1 MGIFDYET
9 ECKTIIAGMIALA
22 ISHTAMADDI
32 KVAVVGAMSGP
43 IAQWGDMEFNGARQ
57 AIKDINAKGGIK
69 GDKLVGVEYDDACDP
84 KQAVAVAN
92 KIVNDGIKYVIG
104 HLCSS
109 STQPASDIYEDEGIL
124 MISPGATNPELT
136 QRGYQ
141 HIMRTAGLDSSQG
154 PTAAKYI
161 LETVKPQRIA
171 IIHDKQQY
179 GEGLARSVQDGLKAA
194 NANVVFFDGITAG
207 EKDFSALI
215 ARLKKENIDFV
226 YYGGYYPEMGQM
238 LRQARSV
245 GLKTTNPELTQRG
258 YQHIM
263 RTAGLES
270 SQGPTAAK
278 FILETVNPQRIA
290 ILHDNQ
296 QYGEGLARSV
306 QDGLKAANANV
317 VFFDGITAGEKDFSA
332 LIARLKK
339 ENIDFVYY
347 GGYYPE
353 MGQMLRQARSV
364 GLKTQFMGPEG
375 VGNASLSNIAGDAAE
390 GMLVTMPKRY
400 DQDPT
405 NQGIVDALKADKKD
419 PSGPYVWITY
429 AAVQSLA
436 TALERTGSDEPLAL
450 VKDLKANGANT
461 VDKKDP
467 SGPYVWITYA
477 AVQSLATAL
486 ERTGSDEPLALVKD
500 LKANGANTVIGPLN
514 WDEKGDLKGFDFGV
528 FQWHADGSVSSSGT
542 PTVHPRQPSDH
553 PTARKMRAG
562 LERLP
567 YV

>member
-1 MGIFDYET
+1 MKRNA
-9 ECKTIIAGMIALA
+9 KTIIAGMIALA

-32 KVAVVGAMSGP
+32 KVAVVGAMSGRLP
-43 IAQWGDMEFNGARQ
+43 SGAIWNLTARVRRLKTLMPKGELK
-57 AIKDINAKGGIK
+57 AISWWAWNMTTPATRNKPLRSPTKSLTTALNTL
-69 GDKLVGVEYDDACDP
+69 LVICV
-84 KQAVAVAN
+84 
-92 KIVNDGIKYVIG
+92 
-104 HLCSS
+104 LL

-245 GLKTTNPELTQRG
+245 GLKT
-258 YQHIM
+258 
-263 RTAGLES
+263 
-270 SQGPTAAK
+270 
-278 FILETVNPQRIA
+278 
-290 ILHDNQ
+290 
-296 QYGEGLARSV
+296 
-306 QDGLKAANANV
+306 
-317 VFFDGITAGEKDFSA
+317 
-332 LIARLKK
+332 
-339 ENIDFVYY
+339 
-347 GGYYPE
+347 
-353 MGQMLRQARSV
+353 
-364 GLKTQFMGPEG
+364 QFMGPEG

-400 DQDPT
+400 DQDPA
-405 NQGIVDALKADKKD
+405 NQGIVDALKA
-419 PSGPYVWITY
+419 
-429 AAVQSLA
+429 
-436 TALERTGSDEPLAL
+436 
-450 VKDLKANGANT
+450 
-461 VDKKDP
+461 DKKDP

-528 FQWHADGSVSSSGT
+528 FQWHADGSS
-542 PTVHPRQPSDH
+542 
-553 PTARKMRAG
+553 TAAK
-562 LERLP
+562 
-567 YV
+567 